1 MGRCQ
6 VLALAAGQSAA
17 TGLAGGVLGAAA
29 YAGLLPVLANYRF
42 GTGTWFAADLWIG
55 VPRLLAVLAA
65 VALLTVASTVSAL
78 RQVAVSP
85 LAVAR
90 QQDPRST
97 RRARAVVL
105 VVILAG
111 CLIAQQT
118 GRLGQAWLF
127 GLIILVFLA
136 FGIIGPWVV
145 DRLGRLLCRLARGPV
160 LLLAGRRLADDPR
173 ATWRTISSLALAGF
187 VPGFFSIAQ
196 LGALNQNGGSHQVA
210 VAVPATSATAL
221 SQQAEQRL
229 HAACRPRAS

>member
-17 TGLAGGVLGAAA
+17 TGLVGGVRGAAA
-29 YAGLLPVLANYRF
+29 YAGLLPVLENYRF
-42 GTGTWFAADLWIG
+42 GTGAWFAADFWIG
-55 VPRLLAVLAA
+55 VPRLLAA

-97 RRARAVVL
+97 RRARAVVF

-136 FGIIGPWVV
+136 FGIIGPWGV

-173 ATWRTISSLALAGF
+173 TTWRTVSGLTLAGF

-210 VAVPATSATAL
+210 VAVPATCATAL

-229 HAACRPRAS
+229 HAACWPRAS